1 MNIVYKT
8 PDELTP
14 YENNPRHNDDA
25 VAAVASSIKHFGW
38 KVPLVIDRDGIII
51 TGHTRYKAALML
63 GIDRIPCV
71 IADDLTEE
79 QAKAFRLADNKT
91 GEFSRWIPELLTREI
106 ADIGID
112 MAEFG
117 VRDDSIPS
125 FDDFFVEAEEKEHKP
140 KTYTCPCCGK
150 EFELCG

>member
-14 YENNPRHNDDA
+14 YENNPRHNDEA
-25 VAAVASSIKHFGW
+25 VEAVASSIKHFGW
-38 KVPLVIDRDGIII
+38 KVPLVIDRDGVII
-51 TGHTRYKAALML
+51 TGHTRYKAALKL

-79 QAKAFRLADNKT
+79 QASAFRLADNKT
-91 GEFSRWIPELLTREI
+91 GEFSRWIPELLTQEI

-112 MAEFG
+112 ME
-117 VRDDSIPS
+117 
-125 FDDFFVEAEEKEHKP
+125 
-140 KTYTCPCCGK
+140 
-150 EFELCG
+150 